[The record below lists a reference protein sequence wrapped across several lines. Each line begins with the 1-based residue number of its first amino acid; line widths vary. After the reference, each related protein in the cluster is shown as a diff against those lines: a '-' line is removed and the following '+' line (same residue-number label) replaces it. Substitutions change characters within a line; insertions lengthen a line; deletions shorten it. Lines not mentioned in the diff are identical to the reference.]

1 LAEQLLP
8 ALRTAEWLDR
18 AEAALAD
25 IDELDLR
32 DLRSV
37 VVAADDSAR
46 DEASRALAT
55 DLRAQL
61 TRRVDQAHTEWLA
74 EIGSALDEGR
84 VVRALKL
91 SSRPPKA
98 GAPLPA
104 ELATRLGDA
113 ASASLTAE
121 AGRDRWSTVL
131 DALSFSPVHRA
142 VKPAGV
148 PTEPGEEL
156 LTIVR
161 SFATRLPEVAQ
172 AFGIDPSTSPPP
184 PRRPR
189 RPVPPKPPRP
199 AKAKAPTPAAEA
211 PAAES
216 AHSVSEA
223 PAAEA
228 GPVAPEAPAAE
239 SAPSA
244 PEAPAAESAPSAP
257 EAPADA
263 ASVEAPAAE
272 AEPAEADDASSED

>member
-1 LAEQLLP
+1 MLRGGIPAVRQGIEKQNETARAEGRPEVKADALVTLAEQLLP

-37 VVAADDSAR
+37 VVAADDSAH

-131 DALSFSPVHRA
+131 DALSFSPVHRT

-189 RPVPPKPPRP
+189 RPVPPKPPKP
-199 AKAKAPTPAAEA
+199 AKAKAPAPAARRGTRCTRGPAAEA
-211 PAAES
+211 
-216 AHSVSEA
+216 A
-223 PAAEA
+223 PA
-228 GPVAPEAPAAE
+228 
-239 SAPSA
+239 
-244 PEAPAAESAPSAP
+244 
-257 EAPADA
+257 
-263 ASVEAPAAE
+263 
-272 AEPAEADDASSED
+272 EPLPPRLLPLRPPCC

>member
-1 LAEQLLP
+1 M
-8 ALRTAEWLDR
+8 
-18 AEAALAD
+18 
-25 IDELDLR
+25 
-32 DLRSV
+32 
-37 VVAADDSAR
+37 VAADDSAR

-131 DALSFSPVHRA
+131 DALSFSPVHRT

-161 SFATRLPEVAQ
+161 SFATRLPEVAT

-189 RPVPPKPPRP
+189 RPVPPKPPKP
-199 AKAKAPTPAAEA
+199 AKAKAPAAEAAPAEGAPAESPAAEA
-211 PAAES
+211 PAAE
-216 AHSVSEA
+216 AAPPEAEAAPAEA

-228 GPVAPEAPAAE
+228 PAA
-239 SAPSA
+239 
-244 PEAPAAESAPSAP
+244 
-257 EAPADA
+257 ADTCRGA
-263 ASVEAPAAE
+263 GRRGRGCTCRGAGRRGPCR
-272 AEPAEADDASSED
+272 